1 MANSKWQRQYGY
13 ISGNLNL
20 NKDSKELTLSAAGE
34 LVQKFIARNSL
45 TETVVSKMVYA
56 MHPQTLPYFDVT
68 ANEIVRVGD
77 LGTVTVA
84 LKNGYTG
91 SCEITVKA
99 YKENEDAVNEHL
111 IKLVDLLLTINMVLV
126 VLSPKRLNV
135 VFMT

>member
-1 MANSKWQRQYGY
+1 M
-13 ISGNLNL
+13 
-20 NKDSKELTLSAAGE
+20 TLSAAGE